1 MLRVKRRSPPNC
13 VSSCLTLSR
22 GLQLIRAKV
31 LETSKKLLLQ
41 SMLPLGLQVYQC
53 QLLGGLKYMNRIYFG
68 LPDASFDT
76 FISARLVVGR
86 FFLEAHICHM
96 IRASRAKTSC
106 SSNFQ
111 VHRAR
116 IGILAPSWPIISEAR
131 GTFYPRAYKFQNKV
145 TGPYIFHNNPISS

>member
-1 MLRVKRRSPPNC
+1 MLQRYVSTNTHENNMYMYTHMHAHYGLPDIPTLGFTACTWSLRGMGMIQKSFRVRTVGC
-13 VSSCLTLSR
+13 
-22 GLQLIRAKV
+22 
-31 LETSKKLLLQ
+31 
-41 SMLPLGLQVYQC
+41 PL
-53 QLLGGLKYMNRIYFG
+53 

-96 IRASRAKTSC
+96 IRANRAKTSC

-131 GTFYPRAYKFQNKV
+131 GTFYPRAYKFQSKV
-145 TGPYIFHNNPISS
+145 TGPCIFHNNPISS